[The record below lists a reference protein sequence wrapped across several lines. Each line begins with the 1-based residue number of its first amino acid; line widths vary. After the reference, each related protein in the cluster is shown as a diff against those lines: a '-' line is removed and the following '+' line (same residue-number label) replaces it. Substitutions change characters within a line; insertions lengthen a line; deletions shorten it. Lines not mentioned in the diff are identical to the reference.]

1 MIRASLKQGL
11 MLLTRR
17 ERLNYYL
24 FIAAQIILNL
34 IDLLSIALFGLFVSS
49 SLSSTISSNSKSGT
63 SILSK
68 ILPFDWLE
76 NIPIASL
83 GLASIALMI
92 FKSVFATILLKF
104 SFSNLEKCAKR
115 TAAEMLDTIGQRS
128 EKYLKKFTN
137 EDLIF
142 ALKTGIDSILIVCPI
157 SFAIIAT
164 ETILVLILFFYL
176 FIIQGIVAILTGIL
190 AFVIFIILKNTVF
203 ASQKTIG
210 KSEFN
215 AIVNAAAGVSTYFSL
230 LPFLK
235 VQKKTNSFLNSISN
249 YRNVAIHSFV
259 KGLYLQ
265 QLPKYIFEVSLVT
278 MGASVYLIAN
288 ILLKNPKDVLI
299 TLSIFAISAIRVS
312 PSLLRIHSSNL
323 ALHSWVPLGKTF
335 LEMVELSKEPLHGL
349 LPTLEYADSSVI
361 SIQNLSLLDESSKP
375 ILSDVNINFFGPGLW
390 AIVGE
395 SGAGKTS
402 LARVI
407 LSLEPFHKG
416 TLNIKVA
423 IQGNTSLSA
432 NKRAPIAYV
441 PQTTICLAASI
452 YENVALGEDPEE
464 IDRGAI
470 DTLVK
475 LLSLEKILSNET
487 LSAHGNLHLVNTL
500 SAGEKQRLGIA
511 RALYFKPQILIL
523 DEPLANLDPSME
535 IRVMNILR
543 DYAQDNLVIY
553 ITHRYEH
560 ISWTEKVIT
569 IQSGTV
575 K

>member
-17 ERLNYYL
+17 ERLNYFL
-24 FIAAQIILNL
+24 FIAMQIILNL

-49 SLSSTISSNSKSGT
+49 ILSSSISGSSKSGA

-68 ILPFDWLE
+68 ILPFDWLG
-76 NIPIASL
+76 NIPIANL

-115 TAAEMLDTIGQRS
+115 TAAEMLNTIGQRS

-157 SFAIIAT
+157 SFAIIVT
-164 ETILVLILFFYL
+164 ETILVLILFFFL
-176 FIIQGIVAILTGIL
+176 FITQGIVAILTGIL
-190 AFVIFIILKNTVF
+190 AFFIFIILKKTVF

-215 AIVNAAAGVSTYFSL
+215 AIVKAAEGVSTYFSL

-235 VQKKTNSFLNSISN
+235 VQKKTNSFLFAVSD

-278 MGASVYLIAN
+278 MGACVYLIAN
-288 ILLKNPKDVLI
+288 IFLKNPKDVLI
-299 TLSIFAISAIRVS
+299 TLSIFAISAIRLS

-323 ALHSWVPLGKTF
+323 ALHSWAPLGKTF
-335 LEMVELSKEPLHGL
+335 LEMVDLSKEPLHGL
-349 LPTLEYADSSVI
+349 LPTFEYAESSSI
-361 SIQNLSLLDESSKP
+361 SIKNLSLLDESLKP
-375 ILSDVNINFFGPGLW
+375 ILSDVNVNFFGPGLW

-416 TLNIKVA
+416 TLNIKVSTR
-423 IQGNTSLSA
+423 GNGPLTA
-432 NKRAPIAYV
+432 KQWEPIAYV
-441 PQTTICLAASI
+441 PQTTICLATSI
-452 YENVALGEDPEE
+452 YENIALGEDPEG
-464 IDRGAI
+464 IDREAI
-470 DTLVK
+470 DTLIK
-475 LLSLEKILSNET
+475 LLSLDKILSDET
-487 LSAHGNLHLVNTL
+487 LSAHSNSHLVNTL
-500 SAGEKQRLGIA
+500 SAGELQRLGIA
-511 RALYFKPQILIL
+511 RALYFKPQILVL

-535 IRVMNILR
+535 LRVINILR
-543 DYAQDNLVIY
+543 DYAQENLVIY
-553 ITHRYEH
+553 ITHRHEH
-560 ISWTEKVIT
+560 ISGTEKVIT

-575 K
+575 R